1 MAFGRL
7 RKPNAPIS
15 RASGIG
21 SFTEQGT
28 LMGGDG
34 MELFDLKVEPSH
46 LHPGFKRLL
55 DPNMA
60 AERAVLSTWAC
71 GFHDR
76 DKKFVRE
83 FQTTFESSLWELYLH
98 AVLKELGQRIDFGH
112 HAPDFLVTSP
122 SCFTIEATIAAPP
135 LGGAPALGTGVPEI
149 PADLNEFNRQATLRT
164 CNAISS
170 KLKRYREHYS
180 TLDHVKDRP
189 FVLALAP
196 FDRPLPYLEYDR
208 PIQAALYGRHIDEE
222 RTMAEGM
229 SAVLEREIVAVWKRP
244 GVDVPVGLFCSDVC
258 KEISAVVY
266 SAVAGWGKVRAL
278 ADSPNQL
285 SAYTTLHAT
294 TSSSMPEV
302 RHALKRDYSEHLL
315 DGLHVLHN
323 PFAERPLP
331 VDVFKHPSVSQDWIG
346 RDGSLHRVREDGF
359 LMTRQ
364 IFTILPV

>member
-1 MAFGRL
+1 
-7 RKPNAPIS
+7 
-15 RASGIG
+15 
-21 SFTEQGT
+21 
-28 LMGGDG
+28 MGGDG

-55 DPNMA
+55 DPNLA
-60 AERAVLSTWAC
+60 AERAVLSAWAS

-76 DKKFVRE
+76 DRKFVKE

-98 AVLKELGQRIDFGH
+98 AVLKELRLGIDFTH
-112 HAPDFLVTSP
+112 HAPDFLVTNP
-122 SCFTIEATIAAPP
+122 SCFTMEATIAAPP
-135 LGGAPALGTGVPEI
+135 LGGAPAIGTGAPEI
-149 PADLNEFNRQATLRT
+149 PADLNEFNREATLRA

-170 KLKRYREHYS
+170 KLKRYRQHYS

-196 FDRPLPYLEYDR
+196 FDRPLSFLEYDR

-222 RTMAEGM
+222 RTMAEGL
-229 SAVLEREIVAVWKRP
+229 STVIEREIVAVSKRP

-278 ADSPNQL
+278 ADSPGQL
-285 SAYTTLHAT
+285 TVYTTLHAS

-302 RHALKRDYSEHLL
+302 RRARKRDYSEHLL

-323 PFAERPLP
+323 PFATHPLS
-331 VDVFKHPSVSQDWIG
+331 VDVFKHPSLSQDRIE
-346 RDGSLHRVREDGF
+346 RDGSLHRTRKEGF

-364 IFTILPV
+364 IFSVLPV

>member
-1 MAFGRL
+1 
-7 RKPNAPIS
+7 
-15 RASGIG
+15 
-21 SFTEQGT
+21 
-28 LMGGDG
+28 MGGDD
-34 MELFDLKVEPSH
+34 MELFDLQVEPSH

-55 DPNMA
+55 DPNLA
-60 AERAVLSTWAC
+60 AERAVLSAWAS

-76 DKKFVRE
+76 DRKFAKE
-83 FQTTFESSLWELYLH
+83 FQTTYESSLWELCLH
-98 AVLKELGQRIDFGH
+98 AVLRDLGQGMDFAH
-112 HAPDFLVTSP
+112 HAPDFHVTNP
-122 SCFTIEATIAAPP
+122 SCFTMEATIAAPP
-135 LGGAPALGTGVPEI
+135 LGGAPAIGTGVPEV
-149 PADLNEFNRQATLRT
+149 PADLNEFNRQATLRA

-196 FDRPLPYLEYDR
+196 FDRPLSYLEYDR

-229 SAVLEREIVAVWKRP
+229 STVLEWEIAAVSKGL

-278 ADSPNQL
+278 AESPGQL
-285 SAYTTLHAT
+285 SVYTTLHAS

-302 RHALKRDYSEHLL
+302 RRARKRNYSEHLL

-323 PFAERPLP
+323 PFAKHPLP
-331 VDVFKHPSVSQDWIG
+331 ADVFKHPSVSQDRIE
-346 RDGSLHRVREDGF
+346 RDGSLHRTREEDF

-364 IFTILPV
+364 IFSILAV

>member
-1 MAFGRL
+1 
-7 RKPNAPIS
+7 
-15 RASGIG
+15 
-21 SFTEQGT
+21 
-28 LMGGDG
+28 
-34 MELFDLKVEPSH
+34 MELFDLKVEPSN

-55 DPNMA
+55 DPNLA
-60 AERAVLSTWAC
+60 AERAVLSAWAR

-76 DKKFVRE
+76 DRKFVKE
-83 FQTTFESSLWELYLH
+83 FQTTYESSLWELYLH
-98 AVLKELGQRIDFGH
+98 AVLRDLGQVMDFAH
-112 HAPDFLVTSP
+112 HAPDFLVTNP
-122 SCFTIEATIAAPP
+122 SSFTMEATIAAPP
-135 LGGAPALGTGVPEI
+135 LGGAPAIGTGVPEI
-149 PADLNEFNRQATLRT
+149 PADLNEFNRQATLRA

-189 FVLALAP
+189 FVLALTP
-196 FDRPLPYLEYDR
+196 FDRPLAYLEYDR

-229 SAVLEREIVAVWKRP
+229 STVLEREIAAVSKRP

-278 ADSPNQL
+278 ADSPGQL
-285 SAYTTLHAT
+285 SLYTTLHAST
-294 TSSSMPEV
+294 RSSMPEV
-302 RHALKRDYSEHLL
+302 RRARKRNYSEHLL

-323 PFAERPLP
+323 PFAKHPLP
-331 VDVFKHPSVSQDWIG
+331 ADVFKHPSVSQDRIE
-346 RDGSLHRVREDGF
+346 RDGSLHRTREEGF

-364 IFTILPV
+364 IFSILPV

>member
-1 MAFGRL
+1 
-7 RKPNAPIS
+7 
-15 RASGIG
+15 
-21 SFTEQGT
+21 
-28 LMGGDG
+28 
-34 MELFDLKVEPSH
+34 MELFDLKVELSR

-55 DPNMA
+55 DPNLA
-60 AERAVLSTWAC
+60 AERAVLSDWAS

-76 DKKFVRE
+76 DKKFVKE

-98 AVLKELGQRIDFGH
+98 AVLKELGQGIDFSH
-112 HAPDFLVTSP
+112 HAPDFLVIGP
-122 SCFTIEATIAAPP
+122 SCFTMEAVIAAPP
-135 LGGAPALGTGVPEI
+135 LGGAPAIGTGAPEI
-149 PADLNEFNRQATLRT
+149 PADLNEFNREATLRA

-196 FDRPLPYLEYDR
+196 YDRPLAYLEYDR
-208 PIQAALYGRHIDEE
+208 PIQAALYGCHIDEE

-229 SAVLEREIVAVWKRP
+229 STVLEREIVAVSKRL

-266 SAVAGWGKVRAL
+266 SPVAGWGKMRAL
-278 ADSPNQL
+278 ADSPDQL
-285 SAYTTLHAT
+285 SAYITLHAS
-294 TSSSMPEV
+294 TSSLMPEV
-302 RHALKRDYSEHLL
+302 RRARKRDYSEHLL

-323 PFAERPLP
+323 PFAKHPLP
-331 VDVFKHPSVSQDWIG
+331 VDVFKHPSVSQDRIG
-346 RDGSLHRVREDGF
+346 RDGSLHRLRTGGF

-364 IFTILPV
+364 IFGFSILPA